1 VYATAPTVLVINQNY
16 YPGWTIEGGNASFVT
31 EGTLLA
37 LKLPPGRQ
45 QITLVYRP
53 RFLLVA
59 FALTLGA
66 SIATVILWRK
76 QW

>member
-1 VYATAPTVLVINQNY
+1 MLKINRDY
-16 YPGWTIEGGNASFVT
+16 CPLGGSRRAKPSFVT

-37 LKLPPGRQ
+37 LKLPQGRQ
-45 QITLVYRP
+45 RVTLVYRP

-76 QW
+76 EW